1 MVRAF
6 LPPTRVT
13 ITSFMLESLLVL
25 AKEPEP
31 PRLGYLTRAY
41 SPELLDRLKAEGI
54 EEYCPAAEAL
64 TEDMIR
70 AVRER
75 GMGLRAWG
83 VSSEALMRR
92 MCALRVDGMT
102 VNFPD
107 RLTQYLAEAAL
118 G

>member
-1 MVRAF
+1 MV
-6 LPPTRVT
+6 
-13 ITSFMLESLLVL
+13 
-25 AKEPEP
+25 
-31 PRLGYLTRAY
+31 
-41 SPELLDRLKAEGI
+41 
-54 EEYCPAAEAL
+54 
-64 TEDMIR
+64 R